1 MSAGRQRRR
10 QNHADAGTG
19 RLPEALSWQG
29 KAGKGSAAVYAAPER
44 PVAVCGRYGGEGAAG
59 QCRTGQ
65 SQGHADGG
73 KAGADAPA
81 NAASLRPVRWRD
93 PASCRRQAA
102 AAGGHGAAA
111 GRAYQ
116 GAGRLCQGGAG
127 AAAAGTV
134 PGGRVYSGGDPR
146 CGIRCP
152 VCHRLRLDV

>member
-1 MSAGRQRRR
+1 MPAGRQRRR

-19 RLPEALSWQG
+19 RLSEALSGQG
-29 KAGKGSAAVYAAPER
+29 EAGKGSAALYAAPER
-44 PVAVCGRYGGEGAAG
+44 TVAVCGRYGGEGAAG

-73 KAGADAPA
+73 KAGADTAA
-81 NAASLRPVRWRD
+81 IAASLRPVRRRD
-93 PASCRRQAA
+93 PASCGRQAA

-111 GRAYQ
+111 GRAHQ
-116 GAGRLCQGGAG
+116 GAGRLCQGRAG

-146 CGIRCP
+146 CGVCRP
-152 VCHRLRLDV
+152 VCHRLRPDV